1 MKALCIC
8 LWSKARVAAFG
19 ACVLLLLSASVVFA
33 QVTRTSTVSLPKGG
47 TRTITFQG
55 AAEADVAQ
63 AQAVFQQVFATAK
76 MKDLVEK
83 VGRNFTVNVVRD
95 SADVKLGQED
105 QANFRVLIDV
115 GDIERAKQK
124 LVFPRGLSEQVQNDI
139 RQAIDES
146 LLPLILTHEIAG
158 LAQPGHEHKGSP
170 QAIIP
175 AVNAVLNSLRERQ
188 RVKVAQSGD
197 CFLIRGVTRMD
208 FTVSGLEKAPGE
220 RIPGV
225 TVSISGD
232 VNQAPGPFS
241 GPCSAVERIFVVN
254 SVVDQDDF
262 LPGDGE
268 CADRDGNCTL
278 RAALTEA
285 DQTEGLDAIH
295 FDIPGEG
302 VPTIQISANV
312 SFNRGSLGALRS
324 VLIDGT
330 TQLAGVV
337 EIDGRMAPSEDIA
350 GREIV
355 GLDLV
360 GEGIMVRGLIINR
373 FPSHGILIR
382 PTGAPSGGSNF
393 IEGNVIGT
401 DPTGTVALG
410 NGGDGVRIENMPN
423 NVIGFNLISGNR
435 RHGISIATP
444 FAAPEPFQATG
455 NKILGNLIGTD
466 IVGAGPLSNAGAG
479 VFIRD
484 EDSSKNEVAVNG
496 IAFNGGLGI
505 DLGDEVVAPNA
516 PVLTSA
522 FAFGTT
528 LTILGSL
535 NNSLP
540 DTTFVLEFFA
550 NGASDSS
557 GFGEGQTF
565 IGSEALATDASGNAS
580 FTATL
585 QIAVLTSQLITA
597 TATDPEGSTSEFARC
612 VQVSAG
618 TPAELIEA
626 LISQVESI
634 PSLNQGQRNSLLSK
648 LEAAQQSLERGN
660 RNAARGQLNA
670 FINEVQALQ
679 RSGRLDAA
687 TADLLI
693 AQAQAIIGI

>member
-1 MKALCIC
+1 L
-8 LWSKARVAAFG
+8 G
-19 ACVLLLLSASVVFA
+19 SVVFA

-55 AAEADVAQ
+55 AAEADVLQ
-63 AQAVFQQVFATAK
+63 AQTVFQQVAATGK
-76 MKDLVEK
+76 MKALVEK
-83 VGRNFTVNVVRD
+83 VGRDFAVNIVRD
-95 SADVKLGQED
+95 SAAVKLGEED
-105 QANFRVLIDV
+105 QPNFRVLIDI

-124 LVFPRGLSEQVQNDI
+124 LVFPRGLSEQVHNDI
-139 RQAIDES
+139 RQALDES
-146 LLPLILTHEIAG
+146 LLPLILAHEIAG

-175 AVNAVLNSLRERQ
+175 AVNTVLNELREDK

-197 CFLIRGVTRMD
+197 CFSIRGVTRLD
-208 FTVSGLEKAPGE
+208 FTVSGLEREPGK

-241 GPCSAVERIFVVN
+241 GPCSVVERIFI
-254 SVVDQDDF
+254 VDSAVDSDDF
-262 LPGDGE
+262 LQGDGE

-285 DQTEGLDAIH
+285 DHTAGLDAIH
-295 FDIPGEG
+295 FDIPGED
-302 VPTIQISANV
+302 VPTIQISADV
-312 SFNRGSLGALRS
+312 SFNRGSLGALRP

-337 EIDGRMAPSEDIA
+337 EIDGSRASREDIA

-360 GEGIMVRGLIINR
+360 GEGIMVRGLVMNR

-393 IEGNVIGT
+393 LEGNVIGA

-423 NVIGFNLISGNR
+423 NVIGFNLISGNQ

-444 FAAPEPFQATG
+444 FGAQEPFQSTG

-466 IVGAGPLSNAGAG
+466 LAGGGPLSNAGAG
-479 VFIRD
+479 VLIRD
-484 EDSSKNEVAVNG
+484 ADSNKNEVAVNG

-505 DLGDEVVAPNA
+505 DPGGEVAVPNA
-516 PVLTSA
+516 PLLTSSSA
-522 FAFGTT
+522 LGNT
-528 LTILGSL
+528 LTIRGTLS
-535 NNSLP
+535 NLP
-540 DTTFVLEFFA
+540 TTTFVLEFFA
-550 NGASDSS
+550 NAACDSS
-557 GFGEGQTF
+557 GFGEGHTF

-580 FTATL
+580 FVATL
-585 QIAVLTSQLITA
+585 QKAVATSQLITA
-597 TATDPEGSTSEFARC
+597 TATDPEGSTSGFSRC

-618 TPAELIEA
+618 TPGQLIEA
-626 LISQVESI
+626 LISRVENI
-634 PSLNQGQRNSLLSK
+634 PSLNKGQKNSLISK
-648 LEAAQQSLERGN
+648 LEAAQRSRN

-670 FINEVQALQ
+670 FINEVQALK
-679 RSGRLDAA
+679 RSGRLGAS
-687 TADLLI
+687 TADSLI
-693 AQAQAIIGI
+693 AQAQAVIDGL